1 MLTFSPHQ
9 LWTVDP
15 RDPSVCPTWV
25 PTAGEATGL
34 SNCHVR
40 SHFQARGCR
49 SSSGEGEGWGSEGG
63 AWSLPTLLTEG
74 WSRGLGCPES
84 NPSTVLG
91 STARDLVLSGV
102 VGGPAGMYALAPP
115 PGTALRSESQ
125 PPRAQ
130 EGVQGPGPP
139 SLSGRVL
146 PPSLTFTRI
155 CASTRKQA

>member
-91 STARDLVLSGV
+91 STARDLALSGV
-102 VGGPAGMYALAPP
+102 VGGPAGMYALPP
-115 PGTALRSESQ
+115 PPRDGSAVRIAASEGT
-125 PPRAQ
+125 
-130 EGVQGPGPP
+130 GGGPGSWTPKLEWEG
-139 SLSGRVL
+139 SS
-146 PPSLTFTRI
+146 S
-155 CASTRKQA
+155 